1 MRVHTSVWRSKDG
14 ILPSRRQRSP
24 VATATQR
31 ALSYAQ
37 HLLRH
42 NIHAAERMRLT
53 ETEAELCTKYTSAE
67 AKRLAIAVANEFQFT
82 TGQIQRDI
90 QELRRLGLLGAP

>member
-1 MRVHTSVWRSKDG
+1 
-14 ILPSRRQRSP
+14 
-24 VATATQR
+24 
-31 ALSYAQ
+31 
-37 HLLRH
+37 
-42 NIHAAERMRLT
+42 MRLT

>member
-1 MRVHTSVWRSKDG
+1 
-14 ILPSRRQRSP
+14 
-24 VATATQR
+24 
-31 ALSYAQ
+31 
-37 HLLRH
+37 
-42 NIHAAERMRLT
+42 MRLT

-67 AKRLAIAVANEFQFT
+67 AERLAIAVANEFQFT